1 MCKHYNSKII
11 CFCKIVFYIYFFSFA
26 FFYKTFTFNL
36 YKSNKKCGKVLLEK
50 FMAKILIVEDD
61 KQLNNSVCSYFE
73 ANSYSTRSA
82 FNGVEA
88 LEILEKE
95 QFDIVI
101 SDIMMPMLDGFSL
114 VEKIRKTNSQIPIIF
129 MTARDDKFSKQL
141 GYKIG
146 IDDYVVKPFDIDE
159 LVLKVGAILRRL
171 NIAQDSVLQ
180 IGNLKLDSVEHTA
193 YINDNELAL
202 TVREFDLLY
211 KLLSFPKK
219 TFTRSQLMEE
229 FWDYDSSATSRT
241 VDVYMA
247 KLRDKTSACDGFEI
261 VTVHG
266 LGYKV
271 VLK

>member
-1 MCKHYNSKII
+1 M
-11 CFCKIVFYIYFFSFA
+11 A
-26 FFYKTFTFNL
+26 NL
-36 YKSNKKCGKVLLEK
+36 
-50 FMAKILIVEDD
+50 LIVEDD
-61 KQLNNSVCSYFE
+61 KELNNLVCSLFE
-73 ANSYSTRSA
+73 TNNYSVKGV

-88 LEILEKE
+88 LDELKTQEYDLI
-95 QFDIVI
+95 I
-101 SDIMMPMLDGFSL
+101 SDIMMPKMDGFSL
-114 VEKIRKTNSQIPIIF
+114 VEKIRENNLQTPIIL

-141 GYKIG
+141 GYKLG
-146 IDDYVVKPFDIDE
+146 IDDYVVKPFDFDE
-159 LVLKVGAILRRL
+159 LVMKVGAILRRTTINVNKSL
-171 NIAQDSVLQ
+171 TV
-180 IGNLKLDSVEHTA
+180 GNLTLDKVEHMA
-193 YINDNELAL
+193 YLDGKELTL
-202 TVREFDLLY
+202 TVREFDLLF

-229 FWDYDSSATSRT
+229 FWDYDSSTTSRT